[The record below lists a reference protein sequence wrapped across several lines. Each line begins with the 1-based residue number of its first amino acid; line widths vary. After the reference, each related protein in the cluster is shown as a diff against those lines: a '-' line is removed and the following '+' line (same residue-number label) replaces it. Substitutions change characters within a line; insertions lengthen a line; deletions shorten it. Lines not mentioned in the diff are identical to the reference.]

1 MCLLAEQYD
10 PEDLTK
16 PLHKCDIAGSYK
28 VGKRL
33 RDGLSLG
40 ASKHW
45 SETLKILTNGETK
58 LSADA
63 ILEYFEPLDRFLLHE
78 NYKTST
84 YFRGIFENGCMISS
98 NIFF

>member
-1 MCLLAEQYD
+1 MCLLAEEYD
-10 PEDLTK
+10 PGDEFK

-28 VGKRL
+28 VGKRI

-45 SETLKILTNGETK
+45 SETLSILTDGETK

-63 ILEYFEPLDRFLLHE
+63 ILEYFEPLDQFLKNENFKLSAYSRFLL
-78 NYKTST
+78 TSAANNT
-84 YFRGIFENGCMISS
+84 IL
-98 NIFF
+98 